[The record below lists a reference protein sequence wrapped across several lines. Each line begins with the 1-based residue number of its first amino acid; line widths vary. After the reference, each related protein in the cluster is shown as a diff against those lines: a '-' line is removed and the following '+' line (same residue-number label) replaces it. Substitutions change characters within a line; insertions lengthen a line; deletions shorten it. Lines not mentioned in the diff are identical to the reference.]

1 MNKMLSLLPLVA
13 LITFVPAS
21 SEVKTHDRGFDY
33 ARVRNSLKIADM
45 LMLVNDDTGIGPAVS
60 AAEADLREAIRLIDS
75 AAVIDR
81 NDINENPPIPQYWDP
96 QSRHLAIYRLLAG
109 AKRDLSSKGSLVAAA
124 WLKPAVDR
132 IDRAMHP
139 VKLIVRNDFRYIDS
153 LQRYLQITSPTLAS
167 DSTGPRL

>member
-96 QSRHLAIYRLLAG
+96 IAAEPTTHLIL
-109 AKRDLSSKGSLVAAA
+109 KGTCL
-124 WLKPAVDR
+124 
-132 IDRAMHP
+132 
-139 VKLIVRNDFRYIDS
+139 
-153 LQRYLQITSPTLAS
+153 
-167 DSTGPRL
+167 